1 MVSEGHDTVSV
12 YLRTRTCG
20 SVLNTCAKGHRQ
32 MVKVGSDWENW
43 KTRYDGRT
51 STRQRVNSRFDVVKL
66 SESFALGLYSTQ
78 SVSSIKCR
86 QE

>member
-1 MVSEGHDTVSV
+1 
-12 YLRTRTCG
+12 
-20 SVLNTCAKGHRQ
+20 